1 MKIKRKLMFLML
13 TFVLFGVLLPSPQ
26 SVEAKSSVQT
36 VTLGKWIS
44 VYKEGA
50 SYSTSDSSI
59 AYVNNKGRVTG
70 KKIGTAVITIKKDGK
85 SSKISIRVRKNQK
98 KKSITVCSDEILI
111 KKQEVTFEK
120 QVITDTNSDEGT
132 NSDGDTNLVEDTNPD
147 GDTNLVEDTNSKE
160 GLDTEK
166 DAGENTNIEENANT
180 DGNRTEAM
188 NPDAESNESVQNFEI
203 NYIAKITIKNA
214 AKKAASNVI
223 LYAKVGDNNLTFD
236 FGKIE
241 AGKTKNMTF
250 TGRLEAGLPEEQLE
264 TAILEPAKLEVKS
277 NQMIHKYSYEDE
289 TMELFYGTK
298 DKTKPV
304 FSGFIEKN
312 SYNGSIPYQIVYSDK
327 AENYNFKKYISVED
341 DRDTKVR
348 IVVDTSQVNFN
359 KTGTYKVIYRAT
371 DSAGNTAKTYAKI
384 GVRVAKKLDTYCDKI
399 LSRIIK
405 PSWSDTKKVNAIYRY
420 TRNLISYTGHSD
432 KSNWEKAAVD
442 GFNCGLGD
450 CFTYYA
456 VARAL
461 LTRAGIPNI
470 EVTRVA
476 GYGHHWWNMVY
487 VQGGFYHFDAC
498 PRRGGGNFCMVT
510 DRQLKAYS
518 SRHGNSH
525 IWAYKKKPKSGT
537 KVLSRIF

>member
-13 TFVLFGVLLPSPQ
+13 ALVLLGVLLPSPQ

-44 VYKEGA
+44 VYKQGA

-59 AYVNNKGRVTG
+59 AYVNNQGRVTG
-70 KKIGTAVITIKKDGK
+70 KIIGTAVITVKKDGK

-132 NSDGDTNLVEDTNPD
+132 NSD
-147 GDTNLVEDTNSKE
+147 EDTNSKE

-166 DAGENTNIEENANT
+166 DAGLNVNTEENVNT
-180 DGNRTEAM
+180 DENRAEDM
-188 NPDAESNESVQNFEI
+188 NPDTESNESVQNFGI

-223 LYAKVGDNNLTFD
+223 LYAKAGDNILTFD

-241 AGKTKNMTF
+241 AGTTKNMTF
-250 TGRLEAGLPEEQLE
+250 TGKLEAGLPEEQLE

-277 NQMIHKYSYEDE
+277 NQMIHKYNYEDE
-289 TMELFYGTK
+289 TMALFYGTK
-298 DKTKPV
+298 DTTKPV
-304 FSGFIEKN
+304 FFGFIEKN
-312 SYNGSIPYQIVYSDK
+312 SYNGSIPYQIVYSDE
-327 AENYNFKKYISVED
+327 AENYNFKKYVSAED
-341 DRDTKVR
+341 DRDTKVK
-348 IVVDTSQVNFN
+348 IEVDTSQVNFN

-405 PSWSDTKKVNAIYRY
+405 PSWSDTKKVKAIYRY
-420 TRNLISYTGHSD
+420 TRNHISYTGHSN
-432 KSNWEKAAVD
+432 KSSWEKAADD
-442 GFNCGLGD
+442 GINCGLGD

-518 SRHGNSH
+518 SSHGNSH

-537 KVLSRIF
+537 KILSRIF